1 MTAALSKITK
11 RVGPEQIETIIRDRI
26 CLRTYAPG
34 AILHEGTLA
43 EEFGVS
49 RTPIREVLQRLSAAG
64 LVEVK
69 NGVGTIVTE
78 RTLEQVR
85 QIYALRIKIAALIG
99 DMSPLDVAA
108 RDIQRMEALLQRA
121 RTLAETMTEGAT
133 GASEEPEKSGE
144 YWRIN
149 HEAHAIIGELI
160 GNEPLREIWDRTYF
174 QTASY
179 WYGVVQSEKD
189 TVAHSLCRELEDI
202 LHAMNRNDV
211 AAIGFIERNF
221 ISYGLERVM
230 AAHQVRVRD

>member
-1 MTAALSKITK
+1 MTVTTLSTTAK
-11 RVGPEQIETIIRDRI
+11 RAEPEQIETIIRDRI

-49 RTPIREVLQRLSAAG
+49 RTPIREALQRLSVAG
-64 LVEVK
+64 LVEVR
-69 NGVGTIVTE
+69 NGVGTIITE
-78 RTLEQVR
+78 RTLGQVR
-85 QIYALRIKIAALIG
+85 QIYALRIRIAALIG
-99 DMSPLDVAA
+99 DMSPLDVSAHH
-108 RDIQRMEALLQRA
+108 IQRMEQLLQRA
-121 RTLAETMTEGAT
+121 RTLAEAITDSTT
-133 GASEEPEKSGE
+133 GESGE

-179 WYGVVQSEKD
+179 WYGVVQSESD

-202 LHAMNRNDV
+202 LHAMKRNDV

-221 ISYGLERVM
+221 ISYGLERLL
-230 AAHQVRVRD
+230 AAHAVEG

>member
-1 MTAALSKITK
+1 MTCTLQATK
-11 RVGPEQIETIIRDRI
+11 RAEPEHLLATSRDRG

-34 AILHEGTLA
+34 AILHEGALA

-64 LVEVK
+64 LVEAK

-85 QIYALRIKIAALIG
+85 QIYALRIRTATLIG
-99 DMSPLDVAA
+99 EMSPMDVSA
-108 RDIQRMEALLQRA
+108 RHIQRMTSLLDRA
-121 RTLAETMTEGAT
+121 RTLVKTMAEDTT
-133 GASEEPEKSGE
+133 GE

-149 HEAHAIIGELI
+149 HDAHAIIGELI
-160 GNEPLREIWDRTYF
+160 GNEPLREIWDRYYF
-174 QTASY
+174 QIASY
-179 WYGVVQSEKD
+179 WYGVVQSESD

-202 LHAMNRNDV
+202 LHAMKRNDV

-221 ISYGLERVM
+221 ISYGLERLM
-230 AAHQVRVRD
+230 AAHVVKD